1 MRKPLP
7 FHPRAGQVLVAD
19 FKDFVEPEITKL
31 RPVVV
36 ISPRLPCRKGL
47 VTVVPLSTK
56 PPRQV
61 VPCVYKLARNYTP
74 WGPPDQEA
82 GRSAIW

>member
-19 FKDFVEPEITKL
+19 FKDFVAPEITKL

-36 ISPRLPCRKGL
+36 ISPRLPHRAGL
-47 VTVVPLSTK
+47 VTVIPLGS
-56 PPRQV
+56 
-61 VPCVYKLARNYTP
+61 
-74 WGPPDQEA
+74 GPID
-82 GRSAIW
+82 S